1 LKFFTNVRV
10 VKSSAFCLFYRPAF
24 FIKSLAIVLELVELL
39 FGLPANEQVASFLPP
54 QAEHF
59 CCIFSSSCDIL

>member
-24 FIKSLAIVLELVELL
+24 FIKSLAIVLEAGWVIIW
-39 FGLPANEQVASFLPP
+39 VTS
-54 QAEHF
+54 
-59 CCIFSSSCDIL
+59 